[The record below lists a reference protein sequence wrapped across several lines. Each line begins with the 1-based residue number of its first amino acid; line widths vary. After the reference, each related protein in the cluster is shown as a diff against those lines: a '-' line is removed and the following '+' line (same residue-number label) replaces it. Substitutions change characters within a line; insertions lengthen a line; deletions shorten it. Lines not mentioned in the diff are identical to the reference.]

1 MEPNP
6 EETQTAAAVEPTPPQ
21 STTEKQELKTIAVRV
36 EEGLHAQL
44 QFIAQLTGNSLTDE
58 VRAGIEQ
65 RIASAQE
72 DPAIIAKA
80 QEARERIERQAALRS
95 AAIAGFIG
103 LTATED
109 AAPTTSKPRRT
120 PRTDKGSA

>member
-1 MEPNP
+1 MESKP
-6 EETQTAAAVEPTPPQ
+6 EENQTAATVEPTSTQ

-103 LTATED
+103 LTATEEQ
-109 AAPTTSKPRRT
+109 APSTTKVRRSPRS
-120 PRTDKGSA
+120 DKGSA